1 VLAGA
6 AEEEEGSDEEPAG
19 RDGHQD
25 DGVAIGGL
33 GFGWCGG
40 GVVLALRAALC
51 VERRG
56 EG

>member
-1 VLAGA
+1 MAF
-6 AEEEEGSDEEPAG
+6 EEGDRAYEEAAG
-19 RDGHQD
+19 GDSHQD

-40 GVVLALRAALC
+40 SVVLALRAALC